1 MPVQGRRNL
10 ENAKWAIEA
19 LGKSLRAAVKE
30 YEIPATVTHFLN
42 GRYPYDLVVRPFLPG
57 ASFGP
62 TGINSIFWTNTEHR
76 NDALYWSREF
86 EGFRLHPRYRPDKA
100 LGLARWMAIEDPYRE
115 AQAWLAVVT
124 RAISPDGS
132 FVCSW
137 APMADVM
144 GFYARQPSLP
154 AAYLA
159 TCLQTPYDAKSKKF
173 IITADAMAAILGV
186 KGVAA

>member
-1 MPVQGRRNL
+1 
-10 ENAKWAIEA
+10 
-19 LGKSLRAAVKE
+19 
-30 YEIPATVTHFLN
+30 
-42 GRYPYDLVVRPFLPG
+42 VVRPFLPG

-62 TGINSIFWTNTEHR
+62 TGINSLYWTCTENR
-76 NDALYWSREF
+76 SDALYWSREF

-100 LGLARWMAIEDPYRE
+100 LSLARWMAIEDPYRD

-124 RAISPDGS
+124 RAISPDGE

-137 APMADVM
+137 APMTEVM
-144 GFYARQPSLP
+144 AYYARGPRLP
-154 AAYLA
+154 ASYLA

-173 IITADAMAAILGV
+173 IINADAMATLLGV